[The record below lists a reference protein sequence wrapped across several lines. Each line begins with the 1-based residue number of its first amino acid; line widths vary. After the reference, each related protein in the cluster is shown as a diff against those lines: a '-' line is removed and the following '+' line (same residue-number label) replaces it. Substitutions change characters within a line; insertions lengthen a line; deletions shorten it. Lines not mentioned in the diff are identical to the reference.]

1 MLPTMSYT
9 IPLNDQVVRDSTIYQ
24 FEQTIA
30 NFYGAPYAIAVDSC
44 THAMELCMR
53 YEKYDSVKVPT
64 HTYLSVPLIMKKIS
78 DVKWRWEDL
87 EWKEYYYI
95 TGTKIIDAAVYWKK
109 DSYIPNTYF
118 CLSFQQRKH
127 LPLGRGGMILTDD
140 PTAHYYLKKMSCDG
154 RDFYRPWR
162 DQDIDV
168 MGYHYYMTPEKAS
181 EGLEKF
187 QTAVNKPTREWS
199 YKDYPYLPGL
209 SVFKYDKF

>member
-1 MLPTMSYT
+1 MSYT

-30 NFYGAPYAIAVDSC
+30 NFYGAPYGIAVDSC

-95 TGTKIIDAAVYWKK
+95 TGTNIIDAAVYWKK

>member
-1 MLPTMSYT
+1 MTYTM
-9 IPLNDQVVRDSTIYQ
+9 PLTDQVVRDSTIHQ

-30 NFYGAPYAIAVDSC
+30 NFYGSTYGIAVDSC

-53 YEKYDSVKVPT
+53 YEKYDFVEIPT
-64 HTYLSVPLIMKKIS
+64 NTYISVPLIMKKIGL
-78 DVKWRWEDL
+78 KQWRWQVN
-87 EWKEYYYI
+87 EWEKYYYI
-95 TGTKIIDAAVYWKK
+95 GSTNIVDAAVLWEKN
-109 DSYIPNTYF
+109 SYIPGTYF

-140 PTAHYYLKKMSCDG
+140 PTAYYVLKRMSCDG

-168 MGYHYYMTPEKAS
+168 IGYHYYMTPEKAA
-181 EGLEKF
+181 EGIDRFEDAL
-187 QTAVNKPTREWS
+187 VKPTKKWS

-209 SVFKYDKF
+209 SVFKHDKF

>member
-1 MLPTMSYT
+1 MTYTM
-9 IPLNDQVVRDSTIYQ
+9 PLTDQVVRDSTIHQ

-30 NFYGAPYAIAVDSC
+30 NFYGSTYGIAVDSC

-53 YEKYDSVKVPT
+53 YEKYDFVEIPT
-64 HTYLSVPLIMKKIS
+64 NTYISVPLIMKKIGL
-78 DVKWRWEDL
+78 KQWRWQVN
-87 EWKEYYYI
+87 EWEKYYYI
-95 TGTKIIDAAVYWKK
+95 GSTNIVDAAVLWEKN
-109 DSYIPNTYF
+109 SYIPGTYF

-140 PTAHYYLKKMSCDG
+140 PTAYYVLKRMSCDG

-162 DQDIDV
+162 DQDIDI

-187 QTAVNKPTREWS
+187 QTAVNKPVRDWS
-199 YKDYPYLPGL
+199 YKDYPYLPDM
-209 SVFKYDKF
+209 SVFKHDKV

>member
-1 MLPTMSYT
+1 MSYT

>member
-1 MLPTMSYT
+1 MTYTM
-9 IPLNDQVVRDSTIYQ
+9 PLTDQVVRDSTIHQ

-30 NFYGAPYAIAVDSC
+30 NFYGSTYGIAVDSC

-53 YEKYDSVKVPT
+53 YEKYDFVEIPT
-64 HTYLSVPLIMKKIS
+64 NTYISVPLIMKKIGL
-78 DVKWRWEDL
+78 KQWRWQVN
-87 EWKEYYYI
+87 EWEKYYYI
-95 TGTKIIDAAVYWKK
+95 GSTNIVDAAVLWEKN
-109 DSYIPNTYF
+109 SYIPGTYF

-140 PTAHYYLKKMSCDG
+140 PTAYYVLKRMSCDG

-168 MGYHYYMTPEKAS
+168 MGYHYYMTPEKAA
-181 EGLEKF
+181 EGIDRFEDAL
-187 QTAVNKPTREWS
+187 VKPTKKWS

-209 SVFKYDKF
+209 SVFKHDKF